1 MLTFSIMRL
10 NANAGLVSDV
20 ASSDVSFESGGY
32 RLGGTFTDAAGR
44 GGAGPVAAALV
55 LAGSGKTDR
64 NSDSKLPGGQMLRG
78 GVTRAVAEAL
88 TRAGVSTLRYDK
100 RGVGA
105 SRG

>member
-1 MLTFSIMRL
+1 M
-10 NANAGLVSDV
+10 
-20 ASSDVSFESGGY
+20 
-32 RLGGTFTDAAGR
+32 
-44 GGAGPVAAALV
+44 AAALV

-64 NSDSKLPGGQMLRG
+64 NSDSRLPGGQMLRG